1 MNLKKLKE
9 TYINKKFIIL
19 YITIFIILFIFFSFI
34 KFLGQLPMLMIIAF
48 VISYYTLN
56 YFGSNVDSIVNQLSD
71 DQKEDYVN
79 VDMRNL

>member
-1 MNLKKLKE
+1 MNLKKLKD

-48 VISYYTLN
+48 VISYYVLN
-56 YFGSNVDSIVNQLSD
+56 YFGSNVDLIVNQLNED
-71 DQKEDYVN
+71 DNKEYIKTPTI
-79 VDMRNL
+79 

>member
-9 TYINKKFIIL
+9 TYINKKFVIL

-48 VISYYTLN
+48 VISYYALN

-79 VDMRNL
+79 IDKRFL